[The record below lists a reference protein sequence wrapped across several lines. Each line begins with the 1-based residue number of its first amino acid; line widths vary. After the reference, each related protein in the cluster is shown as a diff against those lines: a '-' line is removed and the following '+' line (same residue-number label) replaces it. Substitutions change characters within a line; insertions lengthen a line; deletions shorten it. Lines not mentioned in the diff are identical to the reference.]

1 MAKKVKKTWEELWAE
16 TMALQEKAKTTH
28 YILTTKEELFAMSCE
43 EVKYA
48 LRWNMP
54 FFKRVV
60 ELLSDVVE
68 EILAYDREENEDERI
83 MTLEEALHDPDYF
96 GSSSYE
102 SACRYFGDVLLGCIA
117 DNFAE

>member
-1 MAKKVKKTWEELWAE
+1 ML
-16 TMALQEKAKTTH
+16 
-28 YILTTKEELFAMSCE
+28 SE

-60 ELLSDVVE
+60 ELLPDVVE
-68 EILAYDREENEDERI
+68 AILANDREENEDERI
-83 MTLEEALHDPDYF
+83 LTLEEALNDPDYY
-96 GSSSYE
+96 GGCGYE